1 MYLKKSSLI
10 SPLIIVIRP
19 TIRFFNFQQRVYF
32 SKVYLIDSK
41 INRVKNDTTNTYQKK
56 RILRKQNGV
65 VLNFMI
71 VEVLYEF
78 SLDIINILKEAKTI
92 VIFILDLAV
101 SRKIM

>member
-1 MYLKKSSLI
+1 MI
-10 SPLIIVIRP
+10 
-19 TIRFFNFQQRVYF
+19 QQT
-32 SKVYLIDSK
+32 L
-41 INRVKNDTTNTYQKK
+41 TKK

-71 VEVLYEF
+71 LEVLYEF